1 MSTRTGPEAGPR
13 DRSVD
18 DVAAQW
24 LRDNQ
29 RHLTLRAAAVAALLE
44 ARPDEEQDPARSA
57 GLLARDVLERT
68 GRPVALDEVGAL
80 FGLTTFEVDVLLAA
94 AAPELGLPAAGGTV
108 TFTRAL
114 ALLPDAHWS
123 ALLPDSPLR
132 GWRLLDL
139 PDGLPAAEYGGLA
152 QLSLSAD
159 ERVLHALAGAQTL
172 DDRLAG
178 RAEVGVP
185 VCDLAPSQEA
195 AAADLARLLLPGPGL
210 EPAVVVGE
218 DRLTRRQ
225 VALTAAA
232 GLGFGLLV
240 VSGGELPGHPAQA
253 DLLART
259 VARESGLGHRVVL
272 LEATDAEAMA
282 GFAGRSAFVGVPVV
296 LSSDPTPHAVGLRGL
311 PSVAVPRA
319 ATGERADLVVTAL
332 ARRGLRLPPDAVRRL
347 AEHALTPAQIT
358 LAVDRAGRTCT
369 EASALE
375 DAVATVARSVV
386 SQPLHDLA
394 TVRRTRAGLDD
405 LVLPDTARRGLQAL
419 VATVRHR
426 GRVHD
431 EWGYGER
438 GRGLAVTALFAGPSG
453 TGKTMAAEAVSH
465 ELGRDL
471 VVVDLSQVVSK
482 YIGETEKNLAL
493 LFAAAE
499 HGSVLLFDEGDALF
513 GRRTT
518 VHSSHDRYA
527 NLEVAYLLQRLET
540 FDGIAILTT
549 NARENVDPAFLRRLR
564 FVVGFPFPDAGQRA
578 ELWRLAFPADVPT
591 EDLSYPRLGQLA
603 VSGGTIAQLAMH
615 AAFLA
620 ADAGSA
626 VTMQHVLDAARIE
639 CDKLERP
646 LSAAEIKGWV

>member
-1 MSTRTGPEAGPR
+1 M
-13 DRSVD
+13 
-18 DVAAQW
+18 
-24 LRDNQ
+24 
-29 RHLTLRAAAVAALLE
+29 
-44 ARPDEEQDPARSA
+44 
-57 GLLARDVLERT
+57 LERT

-240 VSGGELPGHPAQA
+240 VWAVSCRATRRRPTCSPARWPASPGWGTGWCCWRPRTPRRWPGSPDVRLPCCA
-253 DLLART
+253 
-259 VARESGLGHRVVL
+259 VAL
-272 LEATDAEAMA
+272 
-282 GFAGRSAFVGVPVV
+282 
-296 LSSDPTPHAVGLRGL
+296 SDPTPHAVGLRGL

-405 LVLPDTARRGLQAL
+405 LVLPHTARRGLQAL

-549 NARENVDPAFLRRLR
+549 NARENVDPAFLPRLR

-591 EDLSYPRLGQLA
+591 EDLSYLRLGQLA